1 MKKILLILSFVFACS
16 AFAVAQNF
24 KFGYVNSTE
33 IVMLMAETD
42 SARANLNVAQQD
54 AEETFQA
61 MVEEYNLKLEQY
73 QQKYE
78 SWTPAVRESKEREL
92 GEIQQRISDFQ
103 QSIQM
108 ELAQMEQNL
117 MSPIRAKAADAIN
130 KVSKAKGLSVVFD
143 ITSLLY
149 FDPAQGTDI
158 TKELK
163 AELGIPEDKVL
174 NTGQNGQAQ

>member
-16 AFAVAQNF
+16 AFAGAQNV
-24 KFGYVNSTE
+24 KFGYVNYDE
-33 IVMLMAETD
+33 IVMLMPETD
-42 SARANLNVAQQD
+42 SARADLNVAQQD
-54 AEETFQA
+54 ANETYQA
-61 MVEEYNLKLEQY
+61 MIEEYNLKLEQY

-92 GEIQQRISDFQ
+92 GEIQQRIADFE

-108 ELAQMEQNL
+108 ELAQMQQNL
-117 MSPIRAKAADAIN
+117 MLPISKKAADAVS
-130 KVSKAKGLSVVFD
+130 KVSKAKGLSIVFN

-174 NTGQNGQAQ
+174 NTAQNGQAQ

>member
-16 AFAVAQNF
+16 AFARARNF
-24 KFGYVNSTE
+24 KFGYVNYDA
-33 IVMLMAETD
+33 IVMLMPETD
-42 SARANLNVAQQD
+42 SARADLNVAQQD
-54 AEETFQA
+54 ANETYQA
-61 MVEEYNLKLEQY
+61 MIEEYNLKLEQY

-92 GEIQQRISDFQ
+92 GEIQQRIADFE

-108 ELAQMEQNL
+108 ELAQMQQNL
-117 MSPIRAKAADAIN
+117 MLPISKKAADAVS
-130 KVSKAKGLSVVFD
+130 KVSKAKGLSIVFN